1 MQSTEN
7 VCTHLV
13 RCLEKLPQKEEVFI
27 MGDFNC
33 NILSNYAFSSKIK
46 DLCSSLSLKQLIMEP
61 TRVTINSSTLID
73 LIMTNSSCVS
83 KSGVI
88 HLGISCHSLTYVIR
102 KFNRPKGEPKTIK
115 VHSYKNFQTEHFLK
129 DLRNLDLFIF

>member
-1 MQSTEN
+1 MYLQSTEN

-33 NILSNYAFSSKIK
+33 NILSKYALSSKIK

-73 LIMTNSSCVS
+73 LIMDQQFSCF
-83 KSGVI
+83 KI
-88 HLGISCHSLTYVIR
+88 WCHTSR
-102 KFNRPKGEPKTIK
+102 
-115 VHSYKNFQTEHFLK
+115 HQ
-129 DLRNLDLFIF
+129 